1 MTPEEFRQ
9 AFESFRDQVNRDAV
23 ASKSSHEAYIELTA
37 LYGRFGSDERTIAE
51 TVLIDWLESDDESKR
66 WDAEALIRD
75 HRVVAAI
82 PALRALADKLEES
95 VEPGAPYEW
104 AKVNRLLGHL
114 ANPEDQP

>member
-1 MTPEEFRQ
+1 MTPEEFRR
-9 AFESFRDQVNRDAV
+9 AFESFRDQANRDAI
-23 ASKSSHEAYIELTA
+23 ASKSSHEAYVELTA
-37 LYGRFGSDERTIAE
+37 LYGRFDSAERAIAD
-51 TVLIDWLESDDESKR
+51 TVLIDWLESNDEAKR

-82 PALRALADKLEES
+82 PALRVLADSLEES

-114 ANPEDQP
+114 ANPEEQP